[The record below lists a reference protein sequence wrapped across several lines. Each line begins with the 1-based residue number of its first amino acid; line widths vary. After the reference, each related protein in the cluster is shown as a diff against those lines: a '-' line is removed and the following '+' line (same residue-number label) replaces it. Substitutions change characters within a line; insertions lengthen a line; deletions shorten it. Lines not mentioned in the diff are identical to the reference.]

1 MWCFIDGVIL
11 QQVFVD
17 LNCSERLRRRGRLF
31 CSRARGDGFLRGRR
45 VPRLLMHASAGD
57 PDSWRDVARSVS
69 GSVDAGKV
77 KASRERPPP
86 QWVAPPPGFEL
97 TSDSETSSSWACWR
111 DATRAMRAEQ
121 QELQERVERGEL
133 IRDAEE
139 ERNFWRAAASE
150 LGAPAHVDRS
160 AAAASTGSPLSGEES
175 AVSGEQAGTGD
186 EGSSIPDSDEE
197 WDPDTSWLQSYAP
210 VGMETPTEGEP
221 ADAEMQQTSWYSGFG
236 SQSPDEGS
244 AGSGD
249 AERDQGWGLSS
260 KATDVIRDAA
270 SEEEEFEPRDPKKE
284 TAFWRGAAQELI
296 GKSTASESVDAPS
309 DDFEPRDPKKETAF
323 WRGAAQELIGSLA
336 PSPERETE
344 EQSSASV
351 SYPDSSMD
359 SAWPLEV
366 SAEEPTDPAE
376 VWAAWRST
384 QSSFS
389 ATPESSAS
397 VAETNWESL
406 PDNERWNQWRDQQR
420 KSWEGALDDL
430 NRRHPSDR
438 GKPRTEKGTIDRWRE
453 AASELWQSAPNP
465 NETQDSS

>member
-1 MWCFIDGVIL
+1 
-11 QQVFVD
+11 
-17 LNCSERLRRRGRLF
+17 
-31 CSRARGDGFLRGRR
+31 
-45 VPRLLMHASAGD
+45 
-57 PDSWRDVARSVS
+57 
-69 GSVDAGKV
+69 
-77 KASRERPPP
+77 
-86 QWVAPPPGFEL
+86 
-97 TSDSETSSSWACWR
+97 
-111 DATRAMRAEQ
+111 
-121 QELQERVERGEL
+121 
-133 IRDAEE
+133 
-139 ERNFWRAAASE
+139 
-150 LGAPAHVDRS
+150 
-160 AAAASTGSPLSGEES
+160 
-175 AVSGEQAGTGD
+175 
-186 EGSSIPDSDEE
+186 
-197 WDPDTSWLQSYAP
+197 
-210 VGMETPTEGEP
+210 
-221 ADAEMQQTSWYSGFG
+221 MQQTSWYSGFG

-323 WRGAAQELIGSLA
+323 WRGAAQELIGKSTASESVDAPSDDFEPRDPKKETAFWRGAAQELIGSLA
-336 PSPERETE
+336 PSPEHETE
-344 EQSSASV
+344 EHSSASV